1 MPSMKPLLEVQ
12 GLSKNYDRAPALYD
26 VSLSIGSGE
35 FVCLL
40 GPNGSGKSSLLK
52 ILAGVETKS
61 GGVITYENT
70 PLTASSAAQR
80 ELVMV
85 WQSLALFPHMNVED
99 NVGFGLAVRKITG
112 KARSQRIESTL
123 RKVGLAGYDRRKI
136 HELSGGEQ
144 QRVALARALVLS
156 PTVLLLDEPFGAI
169 DVQLRSQL
177 QALLREIHRT
187 EGLTILMVTH
197 DIPEALGL
205 SEKIVVMDAGR
216 VQQIG
221 TADEVLHQPSNA
233 MVAKFMGQKNV
244 FPCTVES
251 ICNGIVT
258 VSTASGALKC
268 QAADW
273 IDTRLQV
280 GDEVAYAVDA
290 SKVRAWST
298 GENILHGAIESR
310 CILGSLTL
318 INAIAPGVGCVR
330 CELYN
335 AQSIASIVANDDI
348 TLAWD
353 TADACVIP
361 FSSHLYS
368 QSSATASTP
377 PLVSA

>member
-1 MPSMKPLLEVQ
+1 MKPLLAVQ
-12 GLSKNYDRAPALYD
+12 GLSKSYDRAPALND
-26 VSLSIGSGE
+26 VSLTIGSGE

-40 GPNGSGKSSLLK
+40 GPNGSGKSTLLK

-61 GGVITYENT
+61 GGTITYEGA
-70 PLTASSAAQR
+70 PLTCSSPEQR

-99 NVGFGLAVRKITG
+99 NVGFGLSVRKITG
-112 KARSQRIESTL
+112 KVRSQRIESTL
-123 RKVGLAGYDRRKI
+123 RKVGLAGYGRRKI

-197 DIPEALGL
+197 DIPEALAL
-205 SEKIVVMDAGR
+205 AEKIVVMDAGK

-221 TADEVLHQPSNA
+221 TADEMLHQPQNA

-244 FPCTVES
+244 FPGIVGS
-251 ICNGIVT
+251 VCNDIVT

-268 QAADW
+268 QSADW
-273 IDTRLQV
+273 IDTSLKV

-298 GENILHGAIESR
+298 GENVLQAAIESR

-318 INAIAPGVGCVR
+318 IHAVAPGVGAVC
-330 CELYN
+330 CEIYN
-335 AQSIASIVANDDI
+335 AHSIASIVANDEI

-353 TADACVIP
+353 IADACVIP
-361 FSSHLYS
+361 LSSHPRLQTAISTNPS
-368 QSSATASTP
+368 Q
-377 PLVSA
+377 LVPM